1 MVERAEESAPLRTI
15 DWRKMRL
22 SNGEYCVEIEGI
34 PYSNAEILSLDR
46 KSRGSESESD
56 SEDKIV
62 YDRPP
67 EHELYED
74 SDASSRQQSTEPH
87 WNDGGLNYGMRLLLD
102 SCVLFDKSSRNLRTV
117 VGVTSGR
124 RTGGPAG
131 GIEKK
136 SPGGT

>member
-1 MVERAEESAPLRTI
+1 MVERAEESAPLRAI

-74 SDASSRQQSTEPH
+74 SDASSRQQSTKPH
-87 WNDGGLNYGMRLLLD
+87 WNDGGLNY
-102 SCVLFDKSSRNLRTV
+102 
-117 VGVTSGR
+117 
-124 RTGGPAG
+124 
-131 GIEKK
+131 E
-136 SPGGT
+136 